1 MGSSPFEFQI
11 RRLPGNESN
20 YLLIRES
27 RQRYFFRERV
37 ACTRAEGGR
46 GEKSMGVFSS
56 ARMKCA
62 INPSRVATSATETA
76 LISPPLAPL
85 FRDVVAVSFLCHV
98 FRDVTRRT

>member
-37 ACTRAEGGR
+37 ACRRR
-46 GEKSMGVFSS
+46 GEGEVHGGF
-56 ARMKCA
+56 
-62 INPSRVATSATETA
+62 
-76 LISPPLAPL
+76 
-85 FRDVVAVSFLCHV
+85 FLGEDEV
-98 FRDVTRRT
+98 RN

>member
-37 ACTRAEGGR
+37 ACTRAEGGGR
-46 GEKSMGVFSS
+46 EKSMGVFSS

-76 LISPPLAPL
+76 LISPP
-85 FRDVVAVSFLCHV
+85 FRDVVGVSFFCHV
-98 FRDVTRRT
+98 FRDVTRRI

>member
-37 ACTRAEGGR
+37 ACTRAEGG
-46 GEKSMGVFSS
+46 GEGEVHGGF
-56 ARMKCA
+56 
-62 INPSRVATSATETA
+62 
-76 LISPPLAPL
+76 
-85 FRDVVAVSFLCHV
+85 FLGEDEV
-98 FRDVTRRT
+98 RN